1 LIQNRRFLFYSSIP
15 YCFIVFI
22 ICHAIYLYLLIMRIL
37 ILYIFLLANV
47 VAAENSPSKNIV
59 INDELKVHDNL
70 YFFDQENKQINLDEF
85 KGKFVLLNFWAVWC
99 APCKE
104 EMPSL
109 DKLKVNKKLN
119 NIEIFP
125 INVGNDSIEKSKEF
139 FKDLNIKNLEAYFDP
154 KINLARKLS
163 LRGVPTS
170 VLVNKNGEEFARII
184 GIVDFE
190 DPSIVDW
197 LSKYN

>member
-1 LIQNRRFLFYSSIP
+1 
-15 YCFIVFI
+15 
-22 ICHAIYLYLLIMRIL
+22 MRIL
-37 ILYIFLLANV
+37 ILYIFLLANA
-47 VAAENSPSKNIV
+47 VATENAPSKNIV
-59 INDELKVHDNL
+59 INDELKVYDNL
-70 YFFDQENKQINLDEF
+70 YFFDQENKRINLDEF
-85 KGKFVLLNFWAVWC
+85 RGKFVLLNFWAVWC

-109 DKLKVNKKLN
+109 DKLKENKKLN

-139 FKDLNIKNLEAYFDP
+139 FKDLNIKNLKAYFDP
-154 KINLARKLS
+154 KINLARELS

-170 VLVNKNGEEFARII
+170 VLINKNGEEFARII

>member
-1 LIQNRRFLFYSSIP
+1 
-15 YCFIVFI
+15 
-22 ICHAIYLYLLIMRIL
+22 MRIL
-37 ILYIFLLANV
+37 ILYIFLLANA
-47 VAAENSPSKNIV
+47 VATENVPSKNIV
-59 INDELKVHDNL
+59 INDELKVYDNL
-70 YFFDQENKQINLDEF
+70 YFFDQDNKQVYLDRYR
-85 KGKFVLLNFWAVWC
+85 GKLVLLNFWAIWC

-125 INVGNDSIEKSKEF
+125 INIGNDSIEKSKEF
-139 FKDLNIKNLEAYFDP
+139 FKDLNIKNLKLYFDP
-154 KINLARKLS
+154 KINLAKELS
-163 LRGVPTS
+163 LRGVPTT

>member
-1 LIQNRRFLFYSSIP
+1 
-15 YCFIVFI
+15 
-22 ICHAIYLYLLIMRIL
+22 MRIL
-37 ILYIFLLANV
+37 ILYIFLLANA
-47 VAAENSPSKNIV
+47 VATETTPSKNIV
-59 INDELKVHDNL
+59 INDELKVYDNL
-70 YFFDQENKQINLDEF
+70 YFFDQENKRINLDEF
-85 KGKFVLLNFWAVWC
+85 RGKFVLLNFWAVWC

-125 INVGNDSIEKSKEF
+125 INIGNDSIEKSKEF
-139 FKDLNIKNLEAYFDP
+139 FKDLNIKNLKLYFDP
-154 KINLARKLS
+154 KINLAKELS
-163 LRGVPTS
+163 LRGVPTT

>member
-1 LIQNRRFLFYSSIP
+1 
-15 YCFIVFI
+15 
-22 ICHAIYLYLLIMRIL
+22 MRIL

-47 VAAENSPSKNIV
+47 VAAENKLSKNIV
-59 INDELKVHDNL
+59 INDELKVYDNL
-70 YFFDQENKQINLDEF
+70 YFFDQDNKQINLDRYR
-85 KGKFVLLNFWAVWC
+85 GKLVLLNFWAVWC

-109 DKLKVNKKLN
+109 DRLKVNKKLN

-125 INVGNDSIEKSKEF
+125 INIGNDSIEKSKEF
-139 FKDLNIKNLEAYFDP
+139 FKDLNIKNLKLYFDP
-154 KINLARKLS
+154 KINLARELS
-163 LRGVPTS
+163 LRGVPTT
-170 VLVNKNGEEFARII
+170 VLVNKNGKEFARII

>member
-1 LIQNRRFLFYSSIP
+1 
-15 YCFIVFI
+15 
-22 ICHAIYLYLLIMRIL
+22 MRIL
-37 ILYIFLLANV
+37 ILYIFLLANA
-47 VAAENSPSKNIV
+47 VATENARFKNII
-59 INDELKVHDNL
+59 INDELKVYDNL
-70 YFFDQENKQINLDEF
+70 YFFDQENKRINLDEF
-85 KGKFVLLNFWAVWC
+85 RGKFVLLNFWAVWC
-99 APCKE
+99 GPCKE

-109 DKLKVNKKLN
+109 DKLKVNEKLN
-119 NIEIFP
+119 NIQIFP

-139 FKDLNIKNLEAYFDP
+139 FKDLKIKNLEAYFDP
-154 KINLARKLS
+154 KINLARELS

>member
-1 LIQNRRFLFYSSIP
+1 
-15 YCFIVFI
+15 
-22 ICHAIYLYLLIMRIL
+22 MRIL

-47 VAAENSPSKNIV
+47 VAAENKLSKNIV
-59 INDELKVHDNL
+59 INDELKVYDNL
-70 YFFDQENKQINLDEF
+70 YFFDQDNKQINLDRYR
-85 KGKFVLLNFWAVWC
+85 GKLVLLNFWAVWC

-109 DKLKVNKKLN
+109 DRLKVNKKLN

-125 INVGNDSIEKSKEF
+125 INIGNDSIEKSKEF
-139 FKDLNIKNLEAYFDP
+139 FKDLNIKNLKLYFDP
-154 KINLARKLS
+154 KINLARELS
-163 LRGVPTS
+163 LRGVPTT

>member
-1 LIQNRRFLFYSSIP
+1 
-15 YCFIVFI
+15 
-22 ICHAIYLYLLIMRIL
+22 MRIL
-37 ILYIFLLANV
+37 ILYIFLLTNV
-47 VAAENSPSKNIV
+47 VAAENKLSKNIV
-59 INDELKVHDNL
+59 INDELKVYDNL
-70 YFFDQENKQINLDEF
+70 YFFDQDNKQVNLD
-85 KGKFVLLNFWAVWC
+85 KYRGKLVLLNFWAIWC

-125 INVGNDSIEKSKEF
+125 INIGNDSIEKSKEF
-139 FKDLNIKNLEAYFDP
+139 FKDLNIKNLKLYFDP
-154 KINLARKLS
+154 KINLARELS
-163 LRGVPTS
+163 LRGVPTT
-170 VLVNKNGEEFARII
+170 VLVNKNGKEFARII

>member
-1 LIQNRRFLFYSSIP
+1 
-15 YCFIVFI
+15 
-22 ICHAIYLYLLIMRIL
+22 MRIL
-37 ILYIFLLANV
+37 ILYIFLLANA
-47 VAAENSPSKNIV
+47 VATENAPSKNIV
-59 INDELKVHDNL
+59 INDELKVYDNL
-70 YFFDQENKQINLDEF
+70 YFFDQENKKINLDEF
-85 KGKFVLLNFWAVWC
+85 RGKFVLLNFWAVWC

-125 INVGNDSIEKSKEF
+125 INIGNDSIEKSKEF
-139 FKDLNIKNLEAYFDP
+139 FKDLNIKNLKLYFDP
-154 KINLARKLS
+154 KINLARELS
-163 LRGVPTS
+163 LRGVPTT

>member
-1 LIQNRRFLFYSSIP
+1 
-15 YCFIVFI
+15 
-22 ICHAIYLYLLIMRIL
+22 MRIL
-37 ILYIFLLANV
+37 ILYIFLLANA
-47 VAAENSPSKNIV
+47 VATENAPSKNIV
-59 INDELKVHDNL
+59 INDELKVYDNL
-70 YFFDQENKQINLDEF
+70 YFFDQENKRINLDEF
-85 KGKFVLLNFWAVWC
+85 KGKLVLLNFWAIWC

-125 INVGNDSIEKSKEF
+125 INIGNDSIEKSKEF
-139 FKDLNIKNLEAYFDP
+139 FKDLNIKNLKLYFDP
-154 KINLARKLS
+154 KINLAKELS
-163 LRGVPTS
+163 LRGVPTT
-170 VLVNKNGEEFARII
+170 VLVNRNGEEFARII

>member
-1 LIQNRRFLFYSSIP
+1 
-15 YCFIVFI
+15 
-22 ICHAIYLYLLIMRIL
+22 MRIL
-37 ILYIFLLANV
+37 ILYIFLLTNV
-47 VAAENSPSKNIV
+47 VAAENKLSKNIV
-59 INDELKVHDNL
+59 INDELKVYDNL
-70 YFFDQENKQINLDEF
+70 YFFDQDNKQVNLDRYR
-85 KGKFVLLNFWAVWC
+85 GKLVLLNFWAIWC

-125 INVGNDSIEKSKEF
+125 INIGNDSIEKSKEF
-139 FKDLNIKNLEAYFDP
+139 FKDLNIKNLKLYFDP
-154 KINLARKLS
+154 KINLVKELS
-163 LRGVPTS
+163 LRGVPTT
-170 VLVNKNGEEFARII
+170 VLINKNGEEFARII

>member
-1 LIQNRRFLFYSSIP
+1 
-15 YCFIVFI
+15 
-22 ICHAIYLYLLIMRIL
+22 MRIL
-37 ILYIFLLANV
+37 ILYIFLLANA
-47 VAAENSPSKNIV
+47 VASETAPSKNIV
-59 INDELKVHDNL
+59 INDELKVYDNL
-70 YFFDQENKQINLDEF
+70 YFFDQENKRINLDEF
-85 KGKFVLLNFWAVWC
+85 RGKFVLLNFWAVWC

-125 INVGNDSIEKSKEF
+125 INIGNDSIEKSKEF
-139 FKDLNIKNLEAYFDP
+139 FKDLNIKNLKLYFDP
-154 KINLARKLS
+154 KINLAKELS
-163 LRGVPTS
+163 LRGVPTT

>member
-1 LIQNRRFLFYSSIP
+1 
-15 YCFIVFI
+15 
-22 ICHAIYLYLLIMRIL
+22 MRIL
-37 ILYIFLLANV
+37 ILYIFLLTNV
-47 VAAENSPSKNIV
+47 VATENKLSKNIV
-59 INDELKVHDNL
+59 INDELKVYDNL
-70 YFFDQENKQINLDEF
+70 YFFDQDNKQVNLDRYR
-85 KGKFVLLNFWAVWC
+85 GKLVLLNFWAIWC

-125 INVGNDSIEKSKEF
+125 INIGNDSIEKSKEF
-139 FKDLNIKNLEAYFDP
+139 FKDLNIKNLKLYFDP
-154 KINLARKLS
+154 KINLAKELS
-163 LRGVPTS
+163 LRGVPTT

>member
-1 LIQNRRFLFYSSIP
+1 
-15 YCFIVFI
+15 
-22 ICHAIYLYLLIMRIL
+22 MRIL

-47 VAAENSPSKNIV
+47 VAAENKLSKNIV
-59 INDELKVHDNL
+59 INDELKVYDNL
-70 YFFDQENKQINLDEF
+70 YFFDQDNKQINLDRYR
-85 KGKFVLLNFWAVWC
+85 GKLVLLNFWAVWC

-125 INVGNDSIEKSKEF
+125 INIGNDSIEKSKEF
-139 FKDLNIKNLEAYFDP
+139 FKDLNIKNLKLYFDP
-154 KINLARKLS
+154 KINLAKELS
-163 LRGVPTS
+163 LRGVPTT

-190 DPSIVDW
+190 DPNIVDW

>member
-1 LIQNRRFLFYSSIP
+1 
-15 YCFIVFI
+15 
-22 ICHAIYLYLLIMRIL
+22 MRIL

-47 VAAENSPSKNIV
+47 VAAENKLSKNIV
-59 INDELKVHDNL
+59 INDELKVYDNL
-70 YFFDQENKQINLDEF
+70 YFFDQDNKQINLDRYR
-85 KGKFVLLNFWAVWC
+85 GKLVLLNFWAVWC

-125 INVGNDSIEKSKEF
+125 INIGNDSIEKSKEF
-139 FKDLNIKNLEAYFDP
+139 FKDLNIKNLKLYFDP
-154 KINLARKLS
+154 KINLARELS
-163 LRGVPTS
+163 LRGVPTT

>member
-1 LIQNRRFLFYSSIP
+1 
-15 YCFIVFI
+15 
-22 ICHAIYLYLLIMRIL
+22 MRIL
-37 ILYIFLLANV
+37 ILYIFLLTKV
-47 VAAENSPSKNIV
+47 LAAENKLSKNIV
-59 INDELKVHDNL
+59 INDELKVYDNL
-70 YFFDQENKQINLDEF
+70 YFFDQDDKQINLDRYR
-85 KGKFVLLNFWAVWC
+85 GILVLLNFWAVWC

-109 DKLKVNKKLN
+109 GKLKVNVKLN

-125 INVGNDSIEKSKEF
+125 INIGNDSVEKSQEF
-139 FKDLNIKNLEAYFDP
+139 FKDLNIKNLELYFDP
-154 KINLARKLS
+154 KINLARELS

-170 VLVNKNGEEFARII
+170 VLINKNGEEFARII

>member
-1 LIQNRRFLFYSSIP
+1 
-15 YCFIVFI
+15 
-22 ICHAIYLYLLIMRIL
+22 
-37 ILYIFLLANV
+37 
-47 VAAENSPSKNIV
+47 VAADNKLSKNIV
-59 INDELKVHDNL
+59 INDELKVYDNL
-70 YFFDQENKQINLDEF
+70 YFFDQDNRQVNLDRYR
-85 KGKFVLLNFWAVWC
+85 GKLVLLNFWAIWC

-125 INVGNDSIEKSKEF
+125 INIGNDSIEKSKEF
-139 FKDLNIKNLEAYFDP
+139 FKDLNIKNLKLYFDP
-154 KINLARKLS
+154 KINLAKELS
-163 LRGVPTS
+163 LRGVPTT
-170 VLVNKNGEEFARII
+170 VLINKNGEEFARII

-197 LSKYN
+197 LFKYN

>member
-1 LIQNRRFLFYSSIP
+1 
-15 YCFIVFI
+15 
-22 ICHAIYLYLLIMRIL
+22 MRIL

-47 VAAENSPSKNIV
+47 AAAENKLSKNIV
-59 INDELKVHDNL
+59 INDELKVYDNL
-70 YFFDQENKQINLDEF
+70 YFFDQDNKQINLDRYR
-85 KGKFVLLNFWAVWC
+85 GKLVLLNFWAIWC

-125 INVGNDSIEKSKEF
+125 INIGNDSIEKSKEF
-139 FKDLNIKNLEAYFDP
+139 FKDLNIKNLKLYFDP
-154 KINLARKLS
+154 KINLAKELS
-163 LRGVPTS
+163 LRGVPTT
-170 VLVNKNGEEFARII
+170 VLINKNGEEFARII

>member
-1 LIQNRRFLFYSSIP
+1 
-15 YCFIVFI
+15 
-22 ICHAIYLYLLIMRIL
+22 MRIL
-37 ILYIFLLANV
+37 ILYIFLLANA
-47 VAAENSPSKNIV
+47 VATENVPSKNIV
-59 INDELKVHDNL
+59 INDELKVYDNL
-70 YFFDQENKQINLDEF
+70 YFFDQENKRINLDEF

-139 FKDLNIKNLEAYFDP
+139 FKDLNIKNLKAYFDP
-154 KINLARKLS
+154 KINLARELS

-190 DPSIVDW
+190 NPSIVDW

>member
-1 LIQNRRFLFYSSIP
+1 
-15 YCFIVFI
+15 
-22 ICHAIYLYLLIMRIL
+22 MRIL
-37 ILYIFLLANV
+37 ILYIFLLTNV
-47 VAAENSPSKNIV
+47 VAADNKLSKNIV
-59 INDELKVHDNL
+59 INDELKVYDNL
-70 YFFDQENKQINLDEF
+70 YFFDQDNKQVYLDRYR
-85 KGKFVLLNFWAVWC
+85 GKLVLLNFWAIWC

-125 INVGNDSIEKSKEF
+125 INIGNDSIEKSKEF
-139 FKDLNIKNLEAYFDP
+139 FKDLNIKNLKLYFDP
-154 KINLARKLS
+154 KINLAKELS
-163 LRGVPTS
+163 LRGVPTT

-190 DPSIVDW
+190 DPNIVDW

>member
-1 LIQNRRFLFYSSIP
+1 
-15 YCFIVFI
+15 
-22 ICHAIYLYLLIMRIL
+22 MRIL
-37 ILYIFLLANV
+37 ILYIFLLANA
-47 VAAENSPSKNIV
+47 VATENAPSKNIV
-59 INDELKVHDNL
+59 INDELKVYDNL
-70 YFFDQENKQINLDEF
+70 YFFDQENKRINLDEF

-125 INVGNDSIEKSKEF
+125 INVGNDSLEKSKEF
-139 FKDLNIKNLEAYFDP
+139 FKDLNIKNLKAYFDP
-154 KINLARKLS
+154 KINLARELS

>member
-1 LIQNRRFLFYSSIP
+1 
-15 YCFIVFI
+15 
-22 ICHAIYLYLLIMRIL
+22 MRIL
-37 ILYIFLLANV
+37 ILYIFLLTNV
-47 VAAENSPSKNIV
+47 VATENKLSKNIV
-59 INDELKVHDNL
+59 INDELKVYDNL
-70 YFFDQENKQINLDEF
+70 YFFDQDNKQVNLD
-85 KGKFVLLNFWAVWC
+85 KYRGKLVLLNFWAIWC

-125 INVGNDSIEKSKEF
+125 INIGNDSIEKSKEF
-139 FKDLNIKNLEAYFDP
+139 FKDLNIKNLKLYFDP
-154 KINLARKLS
+154 KINLARELS
-163 LRGVPTS
+163 LRGVPTT

>member
-1 LIQNRRFLFYSSIP
+1 
-15 YCFIVFI
+15 
-22 ICHAIYLYLLIMRIL
+22 MRIL
-37 ILYIFLLANV
+37 ILYIFLLTNV
-47 VAAENSPSKNIV
+47 VVAESKLSKNIV
-59 INDELKVHDNL
+59 INDELKVYDNL
-70 YFFDQENKQINLDEF
+70 YFFDQENKRINLDEF
-85 KGKFVLLNFWAVWC
+85 RGKFVLLNFWAVWC

-139 FKDLNIKNLEAYFDP
+139 FKDLNIKNLEVYFDP
-154 KINLARKLS
+154 KINLARELS

>member
-1 LIQNRRFLFYSSIP
+1 
-15 YCFIVFI
+15 
-22 ICHAIYLYLLIMRIL
+22 MRIL

-47 VAAENSPSKNIV
+47 VAAENKLSKNIV
-59 INDELKVHDNL
+59 INDELKVYDNL
-70 YFFDQENKQINLDEF
+70 YFFDQDNKQVNLDRYR
-85 KGKFVLLNFWAVWC
+85 GKLVLLNFWAIWC

-125 INVGNDSIEKSKEF
+125 INIGNDSIEKSKEF
-139 FKDLNIKNLEAYFDP
+139 FKDLNIKNLKLYFDP
-154 KINLARKLS
+154 KINLAKELS
-163 LRGVPTS
+163 LRGVPTT

>member
-1 LIQNRRFLFYSSIP
+1 
-15 YCFIVFI
+15 
-22 ICHAIYLYLLIMRIL
+22 MRIL
-37 ILYIFLLANV
+37 ILYIFLLTNV
-47 VAAENSPSKNIV
+47 VATENKLSKNIV
-59 INDELKVHDNL
+59 INDELKVYDNL
-70 YFFDQENKQINLDEF
+70 YFFDQDNKQVNLD
-85 KGKFVLLNFWAVWC
+85 KYRGKLVLLNFWAIWC

-125 INVGNDSIEKSKEF
+125 INIGNDSIEKSKEF
-139 FKDLNIKNLEAYFDP
+139 FKDLNIKNLKLYFDP
-154 KINLARKLS
+154 KINLARELS
-163 LRGVPTS
+163 LRGVPTT
-170 VLVNKNGEEFARII
+170 VLLNRNGEEFARII

>member
-1 LIQNRRFLFYSSIP
+1 
-15 YCFIVFI
+15 
-22 ICHAIYLYLLIMRIL
+22 MRIL

-47 VAAENSPSKNIV
+47 AADENKLSKNIV
-59 INDELKVHDNL
+59 INDELKVYDNL
-70 YFFDQENKQINLDEF
+70 YFFDQDNKQINLDRYR
-85 KGKFVLLNFWAVWC
+85 GKLVLLNFWAVWC

-109 DKLKVNKKLN
+109 DRLKVNKKLN

-125 INVGNDSIEKSKEF
+125 INIGNDSIEKSKEF
-139 FKDLNIKNLEAYFDP
+139 FKDLNIKNLKLYFDP
-154 KINLARKLS
+154 KINLAKELS
-163 LRGVPTS
+163 LRGVPTT
-170 VLVNKNGEEFARII
+170 VLINKNGEEFARII

>member
-1 LIQNRRFLFYSSIP
+1 
-15 YCFIVFI
+15 
-22 ICHAIYLYLLIMRIL
+22 MRIL

-139 FKDLNIKNLEAYFDP
+139 FKDLNIKNLEVYLDP

>member
-1 LIQNRRFLFYSSIP
+1 
-15 YCFIVFI
+15 
-22 ICHAIYLYLLIMRIL
+22 MRIL
-37 ILYIFLLANV
+37 ILYIFLLANA
-47 VAAENSPSKNIV
+47 VATENAPSKNIV
-59 INDELKVHDNL
+59 INDELKVYDNL
-70 YFFDQENKQINLDEF
+70 YFFDQENKKINLDEF
-85 KGKFVLLNFWAVWC
+85 RGKFVLLNFWAVWC

-125 INVGNDSIEKSKEF
+125 INIGNDSIEKSKEF
-139 FKDLNIKNLEAYFDP
+139 FKDLNIKNLKLYFDP
-154 KINLARKLS
+154 KINLAKELS
-163 LRGVPTS
+163 LRGVPTT

>member
-1 LIQNRRFLFYSSIP
+1 
-15 YCFIVFI
+15 
-22 ICHAIYLYLLIMRIL
+22 MRIL
-37 ILYIFLLANV
+37 ILYIFLLTNV
-47 VAAENSPSKNIV
+47 FAAENKLSKNIV
-59 INDELKVHDNL
+59 INDELKAYDNL
-70 YFFDQENKQINLDEF
+70 YFFDQDNKQVNLDSYR
-85 KGKFVLLNFWAVWC
+85 GKLVLLNFWAIWC

-125 INVGNDSIEKSKEF
+125 INIGNDSIEKSKEF
-139 FKDLNIKNLEAYFDP
+139 FKDLNIKNLKLYFDP
-154 KINLARKLS
+154 KINLAKELS
-163 LRGVPTS
+163 LRGVPTT

-190 DPSIVDW
+190 DPSIIDW

>member
-1 LIQNRRFLFYSSIP
+1 
-15 YCFIVFI
+15 
-22 ICHAIYLYLLIMRIL
+22 MRIL
-37 ILYIFLLANV
+37 ILYIFLLTNV
-47 VAAENSPSKNIV
+47 VAAENKLSKNIV
-59 INDELKVHDNL
+59 INDELKVYDNL
-70 YFFDQENKQINLDEF
+70 YFFDQDNKQVYLDRYR
-85 KGKFVLLNFWAVWC
+85 GKLVLLNFWAIWC

-125 INVGNDSIEKSKEF
+125 INIGHDSIEKSKEF
-139 FKDLNIKNLEAYFDP
+139 FKDLNIKNLKLYFDP
-154 KINLARKLS
+154 KINLVKELS
-163 LRGVPTS
+163 LRGVPTT
-170 VLVNKNGEEFARII
+170 VLINKNGEEFARII

>member
-1 LIQNRRFLFYSSIP
+1 
-15 YCFIVFI
+15 
-22 ICHAIYLYLLIMRIL
+22 MRIL
-37 ILYIFLLANV
+37 ILYIFLLTNV
-47 VAAENSPSKNIV
+47 VAAENKLSKNIV
-59 INDELKVHDNL
+59 INDELKVYDNL
-70 YFFDQENKQINLDEF
+70 YFFDQDNKQINLDRYR
-85 KGKFVLLNFWAVWC
+85 GKLVLLNFWAIWC

-125 INVGNDSIEKSKEF
+125 INIGNDSIEKSKEF
-139 FKDLNIKNLEAYFDP
+139 FKDLNIKNLKLYFDP
-154 KINLARKLS
+154 KINLAKELS
-163 LRGVPTS
+163 LRGVPTT

-190 DPSIVDW
+190 DPNIVDW

>member
-1 LIQNRRFLFYSSIP
+1 
-15 YCFIVFI
+15 
-22 ICHAIYLYLLIMRIL
+22 MRIL

-47 VAAENSPSKNIV
+47 AAAENKLSKNIV
-59 INDELKVHDNL
+59 INDELKVYDNL
-70 YFFDQENKQINLDEF
+70 YFFDQENKKINLDEF
-85 KGKFVLLNFWAVWC
+85 RGKLVLLNFWAIWC

-125 INVGNDSIEKSKEF
+125 INIGNDSIEKSKEF
-139 FKDLNIKNLEAYFDP
+139 FKDLNIKNLKLYFDP
-154 KINLARKLS
+154 KINLARELS
-163 LRGVPTS
+163 LRGVPTT